1 MPGPVDP
8 GHYAPAADLTPVD
21 RMGEEAPGFSLSVQ
35 EGVATLTVDRPDK
48 HNALS
53 LEMWLALPGLV
64 HGLETDPE
72 VRVVVLTGAGGTA
85 FSAGAD
91 IAEFAGLFATAEG
104 VTRFNAAV
112 RSANLALER
121 CPKPTIAMVQG
132 LCVGGGCGLALH
144 CDLRF
149 AGAGARFGITPAKL
163 GFVYPFEDTRR
174 LVDHVGPAR
183 AKDLLFSGRMIRAEE
198 AMAIGLVD
206 RVVEDAALADAVRE
220 YAATLCGLSQFSIQ
234 AAKRIIQAVQD
245 GATAVTDAG
254 AATFLEEAARNVDFE
269 EGRQAFLAKRR
280 PTFTWR
286 GWAR

>member
-1 MPGPVDP
+1 MDEQV
-8 GHYAPAADLTPVD
+8 
-21 RMGEEAPGFSLSVQ
+21 PGFSLAVN

-53 LEMWLALPGLV
+53 LEMWLALPGLMHRV
-64 HGLETDPE
+64 GMDPE
-72 VRVVVLTGAGGTA
+72 VQVVVLTGAGGSA

-91 IAEFAGLFATAEG
+91 IAEFAELFATPEG
-104 VTRFNAAV
+104 TARFNAAV
-112 RSANLALER
+112 RSGNLALER
-121 CPKPTIAMVQG
+121 CPKPTIAMVHG

-183 AKDLLFSGRMIRAEE
+183 AKDLLFSGRLIRADE
-198 AMAIGLVD
+198 ALAIGLVD
-206 RVVEDAALADAVRE
+206 RVVEDATLAEVVRD

-234 AAKRIIQAVQD
+234 AAKRIIQAIQD
-245 GATAVTDAG
+245 GATAITDAG
-254 AATFLEEAARNVDFE
+254 AATFLEEAARNVDFV
-269 EGRQAFLAKRR
+269 EGREAFVAKRR
-280 PTFTWR
+280 PSFTWR
-286 GWAR
+286 GWGR